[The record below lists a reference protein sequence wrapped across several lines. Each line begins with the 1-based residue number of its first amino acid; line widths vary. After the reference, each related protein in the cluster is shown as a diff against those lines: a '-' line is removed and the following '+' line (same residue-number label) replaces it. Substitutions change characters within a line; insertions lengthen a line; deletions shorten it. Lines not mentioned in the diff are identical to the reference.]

1 MRALLVDLVIQTLV
15 HFAAVV
21 PLEVKVQLTAINVKI
36 TLVHHGAL
44 GNIVEVHRINLMIAH
59 LAALGS
65 QKKVHLTDPG
75 NPLIA
80 HLIAP
85 VIPTQAHLTSL
96 DTQALCMIKVLHVIP
111 VLDPFMIDPILETTV
126 HMTPLLLN
134 ILVLPAI
141 PVLSTSAVPFETPVL
156 LSATPVLLSATP
168 VLLSATPVLLP
179 RTPFLLSGKPVL
191 SGTPV
196 LHGTLVLR

>member
-1 MRALLVDLVIQTLV
+1 VKIQLR
-15 HFAAVV
+15 
-21 PLEVKVQLTAINVKI
+21 AINVKI

-44 GNIVEVHRINLMIAH
+44 GNILEVHRINLIIAH
-59 LAALGS
+59 LAALGNPI
-65 QKKVHLTDPG
+65 KAHLTDPG

-111 VLDPFMIDPILETTV
+111 VLDHFMIDPFLETTV

-134 ILVLPAI
+134 ILVLPAT

-156 LSATPVLLSATP
+156 LSRTPFLLP
-168 VLLSATPVLLP
+168 GTPVLLP
-179 RTPFLLSGKPVL
+179 RTPVLLFGKPVL

-196 LHGTLVLR
+196 LHGVLR

>member
-59 LAALGS
+59 LAALGNP
-65 QKKVHLTDPG
+65 KKAHLTDPG

-156 LSATPVLLSATP
+156 LSATPVLLP
-168 VLLSATPVLLP
+168 RTPVLLP

>member
-96 DTQALCMIKVLHVIP
+96 NTQALCMIKVLHVIP

-156 LSATPVLLSATP
+156 LSATPVLPRTP
-168 VLLSATPVLLP
+168 VLLPGTPVLLP

>member
-59 LAALGS
+59 LAALGNP
-65 QKKVHLTDPG
+65 KKAHLTDPG

-96 DTQALCMIKVLHVIP
+96 NTQALCMIKVLHVIP

-156 LSATPVLLSATP
+156 LSATPVLLP
-168 VLLSATPVLLP
+168 RTPVLLP